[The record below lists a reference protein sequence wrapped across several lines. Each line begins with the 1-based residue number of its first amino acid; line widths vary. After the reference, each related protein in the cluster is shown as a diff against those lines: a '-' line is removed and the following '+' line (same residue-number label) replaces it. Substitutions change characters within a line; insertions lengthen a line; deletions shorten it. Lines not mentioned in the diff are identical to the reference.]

1 MAIFHRERLQTPVTA
16 PSRHTVLLVDDE
28 ADNLKVLC
36 AILGARYRVLQAC
49 DGQEALELVQA
60 MDHVEDLALVISDQ
74 RMPRMTGV
82 ELCEQLCEISPD
94 TLRIIV
100 TGYMDVDAIVDS
112 VNRARIYQFVIKPFD
127 RHDFELTVQRAI
139 EAHDMKRR
147 LDAHVLELEAKVQ
160 LRTLELSQ
168 RNEALQ
174 LVCAQLEACSLTDP
188 LTGLHNRRYLQGV
201 IEKDIALAC
210 RSGESGEANGDLVF
224 FLVDCDH
231 FKQVNDSH
239 GHDVGD
245 RLLCAIAEVLRQ
257 VFRSSDYLVRWGG
270 EEFLVVARFL
280 PRGRAAELAE
290 RLRLTMAQLELP
302 LKDGSRLFRTCSIGY
317 AALPFLPQAPQAAGW
332 EQVVK
337 LADCAMYGAKHSG
350 RNTWIGLKA
359 GVTAGPQADALP
371 AVQQAADIP
380 ALLSK
385 GLLGV
390 EAALAADQLRWA

>member
-1 MAIFHRERLQTPVTA
+1 MAIFHRERLQA
-16 PSRHTVLLVDDE
+16 PIAAESRHTVLLVDDE

-36 AILGARYRVLQAC
+36 AILGERYRILQAT

-60 MDHVEDLALVISDQ
+60 MEHVEELALVISDQ

-82 ELCEQLCEISPD
+82 QLCEQLCRISPD

-147 LDAHVLELEAKVQ
+147 LDAHVLDLEAKVQ
-160 LRTLELSQ
+160 QRTLELSQ
-168 RNEALQ
+168 RNEALR
-174 LVCAQLEACSLTDP
+174 LACAQLEACSLTDP
-188 LTGLHNRRYLQGV
+188 LTGLHNRRYLQDV
-201 IEKDIALAC
+201 IEKDMALAC
-210 RSGESGEANGDLVF
+210 RNGESGEANGDLVF

-231 FKQVNDSH
+231 FKQVNDRH

-280 PRGRAAELAE
+280 ARGCAAELAE
-290 RLRLTMAQLELP
+290 RLRVTMAQLELR
-302 LKDGSRLFRTCSIGY
+302 LDDGSPLSRTCSIGY
-317 AALPFLPQAPQAAGW
+317 AALPFLPQAPQAASW

-350 RNTWIGLKA
+350 RNTWIGL
-359 GVTAGPQADALP
+359 TAGSRATALP
-371 AVQQAADIP
+371 AVHQAGDIP
-380 ALLSK
+380 ALLSQE
-385 GLLGV
+385 LLGV
-390 EAALAADQLRWA
+390 EAAQATDQLRWA